1 MKDEKMIDINGIKEI
16 LPHRYPFLLI
26 DKIIDFEPDI
36 SAHAQ
41 KCVTINEPFF
51 EGHFPD
57 RPLMPGVLI
66 IEAIVQAACFTV
78 AMKLKEQMKNPGVSF
93 MTIDKCK
100 FRKPVIPGDVLDL
113 KVNKMNKVKNVYK
126 FEGKCLVNDVIH
138 AQCIFS
144 AMIHDVP
151 SRSK

>member
-1 MKDEKMIDINGIKEI
+1 MIDVIQIQKI

-36 SAHAQ
+36 SAHGL

-51 EGHFPD
+51 QGHFPG
-57 RPLMPGVLI
+57 RPLMQGVLV
-66 IEAIVQAACFTV
+66 IEAIVQAACFAV
-78 AMKLKEQMKNPGVSF
+78 AMKKKEEMNNPGVSF

-100 FRKPVIPGDVLDL
+100 FRKPIVPGDVLNL
-113 KVNKMNKVKNVYK
+113 KVNRLNKVKNVYK
-126 FEGKCLVNDVIH
+126 FEGFCIVNDVIH

-144 AMIHDVP
+144 AMIHDIP
-151 SRSK
+151 GSSQ

>member
-1 MKDEKMIDINGIKEI
+1 MIDINKIKQV

-26 DKIIDFEPDI
+26 DRILSYEADL
-36 SAHAQ
+36 SAHAI

-51 EGHFPD
+51 DGHFPGK
-57 RPLMPGVLI
+57 PLMPGVLI
-66 IEAIVQAACFTV
+66 IEAIVQTACFTV
-78 AMKLKEQMKNPGVSF
+78 AMKLKDEIKNPGVSF

-113 KVNKMNKVKNVYK
+113 KVKRLNKVKNVYK
-126 FEGKCLVNDVIH
+126 FEGKCFVNDVIH

-151 SRSK
+151 SSLQ

>member
-1 MKDEKMIDINGIKEI
+1 MIDINKIKQV

-26 DKIIDFEPDI
+26 DRILSYDADL
-36 SAHAQ
+36 SAHAI

-51 EGHFPD
+51 DGHFPG

-66 IEAIVQAACFTV
+66 IEAIVQTACFTV
-78 AMKLKEQMKNPGVSF
+78 AMKLKDQMNNPGVSF

-113 KVNKMNKVKNVYK
+113 KVKRLNKVKNVYK
-126 FEGKCLVNDVIH
+126 FEGKCFVNDVIH

-151 SRSK
+151 DSSK

>member
-1 MKDEKMIDINGIKEI
+1 MDINKIKEV

-26 DKIIDFEPDI
+26 DKIVSYEPDQ
-36 SAHAQ
+36 SAHAI

-51 EGHFPD
+51 QGHFPN

-78 AMKLKEQMKNPGVSF
+78 AVKLKESMENPSVSF

-113 KVNKMNKVKNVYK
+113 KVNRLNKVKNVYK
-126 FEGKCLVNDVIH
+126 FEGKCFVNGVIH
-138 AQCIFS
+138 AECIFS
-144 AMIHDVP
+144 AMIHDIP
-151 SRSK
+151 SSS

>member
-1 MKDEKMIDINGIKEI
+1 MIDINKIKKV

-26 DKIIDFEPDI
+26 DRIASYVADL
-36 SAHAQ
+36 SAHAI

-51 EGHFPD
+51 DGHFPG

-66 IEAIVQAACFTV
+66 IEAIVQTACFTV
-78 AMKLKEQMKNPGVSF
+78 AMKLKDQMKNPGVSF

-113 KVNKMNKVKNVYK
+113 KVKRLNKVKNVYK
-126 FEGKCLVNDVIH
+126 FEGKCFVNDVIH

-151 SRSK
+151 DSPK

>member
-1 MKDEKMIDINGIKEI
+1 MIDINKIKQV

-26 DKIIDFEPDI
+26 DRILSYEADF
-36 SAHAQ
+36 SAHAI

-51 EGHFPD
+51 NGHFPG

-66 IEAIVQAACFTV
+66 IEAIVQTACFTV
-78 AMKLKEQMKNPGVSF
+78 AMKLKDQMKNPGVSF

-113 KVNKMNKVKNVYK
+113 KVKRLNKVKNVYK
-126 FEGKCLVNDVIH
+126 FEGKCFVNDVIH

-151 SRSK
+151 DSPK